1 LRPPFAEADSSAP
14 RSDADWLALFQRG
27 DKRTLQDCYL
37 NHFATVQR
45 AIRGILDETDQE
57 MLIHELFSRLIA
69 RAELRRS
76 FQGGSF
82 AAWLATVARNQAIDY
97 QRRIGRERALSEAD
111 CAERSTHDW
120 EQETHARLL
129 IEKFRRE
136 RLPADWNGVF
146 ELRFLT
152 QLPQREAASQLGMHR
167 TTLAYREI
175 RIRSLLKRFLLE
187 GDES

>member
-1 LRPPFAEADSSAP
+1 MLVGLPLRPPFAEADSSAP
-14 RSDADWLALFQRG
+14 RSEAAWLELFQRG

-57 MLIHELFSRLIA
+57 TLIHELFTRLIA
-69 RAELRRS
+69 RAELRSS

-97 QRRIGRERALSEAD
+97 RRKIARERTLNEVS
-111 CAERSTHDW
+111 CAERSPQDW

-129 IEKFRRE
+129 IENRHTHDEEGPMPRAT
-136 RLPADWNGVF
+136 RADAG
-146 ELRFLT
+146 
-152 QLPQREAASQLGMHR
+152 
-167 TTLAYREI
+167 
-175 RIRSLLKRFLLE
+175 
-187 GDES
+187 